1 MLKENTFIQ
10 VQSKTMLIKMLNFM
24 KKIICNSH
32 QNNLTFS
39 IVLIVQAATT
49 EKEQIR
55 AHNFKTKSV
64 KVQKKVNTS
73 TCSPH
78 KSFRIG
84 TIFLKH
90 LYSI

>member
-1 MLKENTFIQ
+1 
-10 VQSKTMLIKMLNFM
+10 M

-49 EKEQIR
+49 EKEQIH

-64 KVQKKVNTS
+64 KVQKKVSTS

-84 TIFLKH
+84 TISLNIYILYRFL
-90 LYSI
+90 ITTPPAAAIEF

>member
-1 MLKENTFIQ
+1 
-10 VQSKTMLIKMLNFM
+10 M
-24 KKIICNSH
+24 KKTICNSH

-64 KVQKKVNTS
+64 VS
-73 TCSPH
+73 AE
-78 KSFRIG
+78 KSKY
-84 TIFLKH
+84 KH
-90 LYSI
+90 L

>member
-1 MLKENTFIQ
+1 
-10 VQSKTMLIKMLNFM
+10 MLNFM
-24 KKIICNSH
+24 KKTICNSH

-64 KVQKKVNTS
+64 VS
-73 TCSPH
+73 AE
-78 KSFRIG
+78 KSKY
-84 TIFLKH
+84 KH
-90 LYSI
+90 L

>member
-1 MLKENTFIQ
+1 
-10 VQSKTMLIKMLNFM
+10 MLNFM

-39 IVLIVQAATT
+39 IILIVQAAT

-64 KVQKKVNTS
+64 IS
-73 TCSPH
+73 AE
-78 KSFRIG
+78 KSKY
-84 TIFLKH
+84 KH
-90 LYSI
+90 L